1 MSGTNIVDK
10 EKKRKDTFHAKCTFP
25 WCGWFVERL

>member
-1 MSGTNIVDK
+1 MSGTKIVDK
-10 EKKRKDTFHAKCTFP
+10 EDTLHAKCTFP